1 MLPFLSILVHWFLG
15 CWCLFLPSP
24 AWPHPISLIHGPK
37 FQVPIQ
43 YCSLQ
48 QQSLLSS
55 PDTSTT
61 EHHIWFGPT
70 ASFILGLLV
79 ILLCFFPVVYWTPS
93 DLGHSSL
100 VSDIF
105 GLLYSSL
112 DSHRKY
118 TGVVCH
124 SLLQWITFYQ
134 NSLPWTIHPGWSC
147 KAWLITS
154 LNYARTFTMTRQL
167 SMKGWQN

>member
-1 MLPFLSILVHWFLG
+1 MDVYSYHLLLDHIQFPWFMDLNSRFLYNTVLCSNRVYFHHQTHQQLSIVSSLAQP
-15 CWCLFLPSP
+15 LPS
-24 AWPHPISLIHGPK
+24 
-37 FQVPIQ
+37 F
-43 YCSLQ
+43 
-48 QQSLLSS
+48 
-55 PDTSTT
+55 
-61 EHHIWFGPT
+61 
-70 ASFILGLLV
+70 LGLLV

-100 VSDIF
+100 ASDIF

-124 SLLQWITFYQ
+124 SLLQWIMFYQ
-134 NSLPWTIHPGWSC
+134 NSLPWPIHPGWSC

-154 LNYARTFTMTRQL
+154 LNYASTFTMTRQL